1 MFTYDMRNH
10 YFYGSHTSTED
21 FRRLLSAFCGNYT
34 AAEVA
39 RETGRQR
46 NTINSIFNKLRVR
59 IAESLEAESP
69 FSYTDLEGRRVG
81 DYNRIKFIRGADA
94 VGALDQMI
102 IGVFRPE
109 VVTLDQIR
117 GRLPKVWTEVLP
129 DKDSWTIKFLSVGKY
144 RVVQIF
150 TYEQALGYR
159 EIYDLNK
166 IGIND
171 FEDTFYE
178 FFSRRLKHFN
188 GITPRQRYL
197 HLKENEWRFN
207 HRDRS
212 RYSALLKLLAE
223 RPL

>member
-10 YFYGSHTSTED
+10 YFYGSHTSTEY

-39 RETGRQR
+39 RETGLQR
-46 NTINSIFNKLRVR
+46 NTINSIFNRIRVR

-102 IGVFRPE
+102 IGVFRLE
-109 VVTLDQIR
+109 VVTLDQM
-117 GRLPKVWTEVLP
+117 GRLPRVWTEVLP

-150 TYEQALGYR
+150 TCEQAIEHR
-159 EIYDLNK
+159 EYDDINK
-166 IGIND
+166 IGIDD

-178 FFSRRLKHFN
+178 FFSRRLKYFN
-188 GITPRQRYL
+188 GIAPRKRYL